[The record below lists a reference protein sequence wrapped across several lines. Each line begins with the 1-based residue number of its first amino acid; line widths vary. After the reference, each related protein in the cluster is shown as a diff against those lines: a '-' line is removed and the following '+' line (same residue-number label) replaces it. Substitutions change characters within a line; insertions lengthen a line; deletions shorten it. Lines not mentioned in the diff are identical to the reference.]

1 MDKENVAPGRDVGAA
16 AAMADLRIDATAL
29 FQASPNPYVIFD
41 PALTIVEMND
51 AYLRATNRRREEII
65 GRNLFDAF
73 PSDPK
78 SVSGRQLRTS
88 LQRVLQERRPDH
100 LSLIHYAIPSAAG
113 DGLEDRYWSATHTP
127 LLGHRG
133 EVAYIL
139 QHTVDVTELHRL
151 RLLAKA
157 TAGRSNPSTLIE
169 ADIFRRAAAVQAA
182 NTALEDERRRLRTLF
197 SQAPSFMAVLAGPDH
212 VFELANEAYM
222 RLVGNRDLLGKPVRA
237 ALPDVAGQGFFDLL
251 DNVFRS
257 GQPYVGRGVRVVL
270 QPAADG
276 AGGERF
282 LDFIYQPIVGPD
294 GQVTGI
300 FVQGHDITEQKQAE
314 TAVREET
321 RALELLNR
329 TGAALA
335 AERDLDAIVQR
346 VVDAG
351 VELTGA
357 AFGAFF
363 YNVVND
369 AGESYMLY
377 SLSGAPRAA
386 FASYP
391 MPRST
396 DVFAPTFRGDGIV
409 RSDDILADPRYGRN
423 HPHNGMPKGHLPV
436 RSYLAT
442 PVKSRSGEVIG
453 GLFFGHPETGMFT
466 ERAERVMTGLAAQA
480 AIAIDN
486 ARLFQSAAREID
498 QRRQAETALQ
508 DLNASLEA
516 QVNARTR
523 ELRERE
529 EALRQAQKM
538 EVVGQLTGG
547 VAHDFNN
554 LLQVV
559 VGNLE
564 ILQRNLPEEAGRLRR
579 AAENAMS
586 GARRATTLTQRLLA
600 FSRRQPL
607 DPRPL
612 DPNKLIADMSDLFHR
627 TLGEAISVE
636 TVFAAGL
643 WRVEADANQLES
655 ALLNLAV
662 NARDAM
668 PDGGKLTIE
677 TANARIDEGYAAT
690 HVEVSPGQ
698 YVVICVSDTGVGMDK
713 ATLSRVF
720 EPFFTTKE
728 PGKGTGLGLSMVYG
742 FVKQSGGHVKIYSE
756 PGIGTTVKIYLPRL
770 LGGSEE
776 DEPVAATIVPEGS
789 REETILVVE
798 DDDDVRAHSV
808 EILRELGYRVVEAHD
823 GPSALRLLE
832 RQTRVDLLF
841 SDVILPGGMDGA
853 EMARQALAKHPRLK
867 VLFTTGYARDAIVHQ
882 GRLDRGVQ
890 LITKPFTYADLAQK
904 VRDVLDG

>member
-1 MDKENVAPGRDVGAA
+1 MDKENVVPGRDDGPAGA
-16 AAMADLRIDATAL
+16 MSDVRIDAAAL
-29 FQASPNPYVIFD
+29 LQASPNPYVIFD
-41 PALTIVEMND
+41 PALTIVDMND
-51 AYLRATNRRREEII
+51 AYLRATMRSRAEII
-65 GRNLFDAF
+65 GRNLFEVF
-73 PSDPK
+73 PSEPG
-78 SVSGRQLRTS
+78 SISGRQLRMS
-88 LQRVLQERRPDH
+88 LQRVLQEGRPDH
-100 LSLIHYAIPSAAG
+100 LPLIHYAIPDPSG

-127 LLGHRG
+127 LFGPMG
-133 EVAYIL
+133 EVVHIL

-151 RLLAKA
+151 RLLAEA
-157 TAGRSNPSTLIE
+157 TIGGSGPSALVEAG
-169 ADIFRRAAAVQAA
+169 IFRRAEAVQAA
-182 NTALEDERRRLRTLF
+182 NTALEDEQRRLRELF

-212 VFELANEAYM
+212 VFELANEAYLQ
-222 RLVGNRDLLGKPVRA
+222 LVGHRDLLGKPVHA
-237 ALPDVAGQGFFDLL
+237 ALPEVEGQGFIELL

-257 GQPYVGRGVRVVL
+257 GKPFVGRGVRVAL
-270 QPAADG
+270 QANADG
-276 AGGERF
+276 ASGERF
-282 LDFIYQPIVGPD
+282 LDFIYQPIIGAD

-314 TAVREET
+314 TALREET
-321 RALELLNR
+321 LALEVLNR
-329 TGAALA
+329 AGAALA
-335 AERDLDAIVQR
+335 AERDLDQIVQR

-363 YNVVND
+363 YNVTND

-377 SLSGAPRAA
+377 SLSGAPREA
-386 FASYP
+386 FANYP
-391 MPRST
+391 MPRAT
-396 DVFAPTFRGDGIV
+396 AVFAPTFKGEGVV

-423 HPHNGMPKGHLPV
+423 HPRKGMPKGHLPV

-498 QRRQAETALQ
+498 QRRRAEAALQ
-508 DLNASLEA
+508 DLNASLEE
-516 QVNARTR
+516 QVSARTR

-564 ILQRNLPEEAGRLRR
+564 ILQRNLPEDAGRLRR

-586 GARRATTLTQRLLA
+586 GARRAATLTQRLLA

-612 DPNKLIADMSDLFHR
+612 DPNKLIADMADLFHR
-627 TLGEAISVE
+627 TLGEAVSVE

-655 ALLNLAV
+655 AILNLAV

-668 PDGGKLTIE
+668 PSGGKLTIE

-690 HVEVSPGQ
+690 HVEFTPGQ

-770 LGGSEE
+770 FGGAEE
-776 DEPVAATIVPEGS
+776 DEPAAARIVPEGS
-789 REETILVVE
+789 RGETILIVE
-798 DDDDVRAHSV
+798 DDDDVRTYSV

-823 GPSALRLLE
+823 GPSALRLLD
-832 RQTRVDLLF
+832 RQTRVDLVF

-853 EMARQALAKHPRLK
+853 EMARQALASQPGLK
-867 VLFTTGYARDAIVHQ
+867 VLFTTGYARDAIVHH
-882 GRLDRGVQ
+882 GRLDRGVH
-890 LITKPFTYADLAQK
+890 LITKPFSYADLAQK
-904 VRDVLDG
+904 VRDVLDE